1 MAVVL
6 GAVHSCGQDYS
17 VQPCQVCGDNS
28 SGKHYGVTCCDGCS
42 CFFKR
47 SVRKGSLYTCIA
59 GKGNCIVDR
68 ARRNWCP
75 FCRLQRCL
83 LVGMNV
89 TAVQE
94 ERGPRNGAKL
104 EMNGFRKNKGQI
116 RSCSAV
122 ICENSVLASNAVHHQ
137 ILAQILVTCVKQAR
151 NNEHFRMLEA
161 RQQDVILSNV
171 WSECFILSGSHWPLD
186 ISGIIE
192 SCADAHLKHVLND
205 ARDLRADVMELS
217 FLQTLILCRKELALN
232 DKNAILL
239 ESYSNAALVSLA
251 RYCTHQSNWFRF
263 GSLLLGLRNLSL
275 RKYESFLSGMF
286 KSVIRDILR
295 NL

>member
-1 MAVVL
+1 MTAVL
-6 GAVHSCGQDYS
+6 GGTNRCAQDFS
-17 VQPCQVCGDNS
+17 VQPCQVCGDHS

-59 GKGNCIVDR
+59 GKSNCIVDR

-83 LVGMNV
+83 FVGMNV
-89 TAVQE
+89 RAVQE

-104 EMNGFRKNKGQI
+104 EMGFRRNRYKI
-116 RSCSAV
+116 RSYSAV
-122 ICENSVLASNAVHHQ
+122 VCESSVLSSNIVPHQ

-151 NNEHFRMLEA
+151 NNEHFRMLES
-161 RQQDVILSNV
+161 RQQDIILANV
-171 WSECFILSGSHWPLD
+171 WSECFVLSGSHWPLD
-186 ISGIIE
+186 ITGLIE
-192 SCADAHLKHVLND
+192 SCADANLKQVLND
-205 ARDLRADVMELS
+205 ARDLRADMMELS
-217 FLQTLILCRKELALN
+217 FLQTLILCRKELASN
-232 DKNAILL
+232 VKNAILL

-286 KSVIRDILR
+286 KTVVSDILK